1 MMGPVLNGLISK
13 EMGNKMTEEDKLKLI
28 FSPSLSTKD
37 EITDISGRGVGMD
50 AVKKERE
57 RLGGSIRIESLL
69 GKGTTFIFK
78 IPTNLS

>member
-1 MMGPVLNGLISK
+1 MIGPILNGLISK

-50 AVKKERE
+50 AVIKEIE
-57 RLGGSIRIESLL
+57 RLGDSIRIESVL
-69 GKGTTFIFK
+69 GKGTTFTFK
-78 IPTNLS
+78 IPTNAS